1 MDSGQLITM
10 ETDIFNAKSFKM
22 FVKKIVKCAKT
33 KRKILL
39 VLDNARYHHAVI
51 NRALFNS
58 IKQKIKFLFLPAY
71 SPELNPIESFW
82 KKTRRGVTH
91 NRYFESLADE
101 GLCLSK
107 FFRKF
112 RNPNSELVSLSANY

>member
-51 NRALFNS
+51 NRAFFNS